1 MNNLGDFLSKM
12 ERLGAQGVPKGF
24 PHMFG
29 ISPICMYKIEIKY
42 RMLCYRAAVEPP
54 GLTRLAFCRYQLR
67 DW

>member
-1 MNNLGDFLSKM
+1 MTFYPKWKGWEHRVFQKVFLICL
-12 ERLGAQGVPKGF
+12 EYPL
-24 PHMFG
+24 
-29 ISPICMYKIEIKY
+29 CMYKIEIKY

>member
-1 MNNLGDFLSKM
+1 MSNLGDFLSKM
-12 ERLGAQGVPKGF
+12 ERLGAQSVQKVFLICLEYPL
-24 PHMFG
+24 
-29 ISPICMYKIEIKY
+29 CMYKIEIKY